1 MMTVN
6 QDISNSNPV
15 EHVAPLLVKGYRF
28 VTITVADNGE
38 DFDVVYHFDLNY
50 ELFTLKLNLKKG
62 KPLQSISKICF
73 PALLVENEIQDLFG
87 ITIEDMLIDYNKL
100 FILSADAPVQPMCRV
115 PGVGVE
121 ALKVEPKKE
130 GGAL

>member
-28 VTITVADNGE
+28 VTMTVADNGE
-38 DFDVVYHFDLNY
+38 DFDVFYHFDLNY

-73 PALLVENEIQDLFG
+73 PALLVENE
-87 ITIEDMLIDYNKL
+87 MLIDYNKL